1 MFGPDDEESS
11 SSSERETDS
20 DSSGENEELE
30 IFPEMSDT
38 NTITTTSFTT
48 IGATNDCIIDEPL
61 DDETGLR
68 GYGMK
73 QMQTTGGGMEDEA
86 MSCCAPV
93 NIIPSISATL
103 TEALNEME
111 AVGDNNIPEEEDN
124 AGNTVGEDNKS
135 ENNEDLESSKL
146 SDGGIEDFSLPLNAT
161 TEYQISLLVNKV
173 M

>member
-11 SSSERETDS
+11 SSSETDS
-20 DSSGENEELE
+20 DSSGKDEELE

-38 NTITTTSFTT
+38 NTTATTSFTT

-73 QMQTTGGGMEDEA
+73 QMQTTGGGTEDEA
-86 MSCCAPV
+86 MSCRAPV

-124 AGNTVGEDNKS
+124 AGDTVGEDNKS
-135 ENNEDLESSKL
+135 ENNEDLEGSKL
-146 SDGGIEDFSLPLNAT
+146 SDGGIKDFSLPLNAT
-161 TEYQISLLVNKV
+161 TEYQISLLVDKV

>member
-11 SSSERETDS
+11 SSSKTDS
-20 DSSGENEELE
+20 DSSGEELE

-38 NTITTTSFTT
+38 NTTATTSFTT

-61 DDETGLR
+61 DDETGLK

-73 QMQTTGGGMEDEA
+73 QMQTTGGGTEDEA
-86 MSCCAPV
+86 MSCRAPV

-111 AVGDNNIPEEEDN
+111 AVGENNIPEEEDN
-124 AGNTVGEDNKS
+124 VGNTVGEDKS
-135 ENNEDLESSKL
+135 ENNEDLKSSKL

-161 TEYQISLLVNKV
+161 TEYQISLLVDKV